1 MATSDAHAAEAPN
14 NSQQQLAFQLV
25 ECLGRDGAIH
35 VCKVNGWNGIL
46 DAIVA
51 GEDGGPAHRGNQ
63 HQQS

>member
-1 MATSDAHAAEAPN
+1 MATSDAHAAEVPN
-14 NSQQQLAFQLV
+14 NNQQQLASQLV

-51 GEDGGPAHRGNQ
+51 GEGDGPADRGNQ
-63 HQQS
+63 YQQS

>member
-1 MATSDAHAAEAPN
+1 MATSNAHAAEAPN
-14 NSQQQLAFQLV
+14 NSQQKLASQLV
-25 ECLGRDGAIH
+25 ECLGRDDAIH